1 MWLSL
6 LVKIGILG
14 IVLEAR
20 ILMLMAFLMI
30 LLSRLLVALVPV
42 VGFLMPLMPTLR
54 IINVLA

>member
-6 LVKIGILG
+6 LAKIGILG
-14 IVLEAR
+14 ILLEAR

-30 LLSRLLVALVPV
+30 LLWRLLVDLVPV
-42 VGFLMPLMPTLR
+42 VGFLMPLMPTLS